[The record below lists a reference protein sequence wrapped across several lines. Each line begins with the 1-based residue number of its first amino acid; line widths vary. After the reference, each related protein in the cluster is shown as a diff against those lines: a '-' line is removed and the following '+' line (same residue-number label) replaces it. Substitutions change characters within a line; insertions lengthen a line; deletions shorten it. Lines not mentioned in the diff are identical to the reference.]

1 MRSSAIIY
9 PSFSLTPYIK
19 YYWIL
24 KTDEIDPIKIQTIP
38 SGCIHL
44 VFHRGNNL
52 SFDSK
57 GSQPKNFIR
66 GQLSTAGTLISQGDI
81 DMIAVVFQPLGM
93 IPFFTSSM
101 NELYNRYIDVED
113 LEDAGLNNLKNFIS
127 GEVQTSVC
135 IQQIESFLLKRL
147 SAIDYNYK
155 RIFSSIQLIVNEP
168 EVDVD
173 SLAQNACLGYR
184 HFKRVFT
191 DLVGV
196 SPKEYYRIIRF
207 QRALYTLQNSPHIE
221 LTQLAYICGYY
232 DHSHLVKDF
241 KAFSNCSPSQ
251 YLSTRIPYS
260 TFFSKDCKLNLIKK
274 R

>member
-1 MRSSAIIY
+1 
-9 PSFSLTPYIK
+9 
-19 YYWIL
+19 
-24 KTDEIDPIKIQTIP
+24 
-38 SGCIHL
+38 
-44 VFHRGNNL
+44 
-52 SFDSK
+52 
-57 GSQPKNFIR
+57 
-66 GQLSTAGTLISQGDI
+66 
-81 DMIAVVFQPLGM
+81 
-93 IPFFTSSM
+93 M

-113 LEDAGLNNLKNFIS
+113 LEDAGLNNLKNVIS
-127 GEVQTSVC
+127 GEAKTSVC

-168 EVDVD
+168 EIDIE
-173 SLAQNACLGYR
+173 SLARNACLGYR

-191 DLVGV
+191 DLVGM

-207 QRALYTLQNSPHIE
+207 QRALYTLQNNPQIE
-221 LTQLAYICGYY
+221 ITQLAYACGYY

-241 KAFSNCSPSQ
+241 KAFSDCSPTQ